1 VPISYE
7 GGLIIMIPLMVLF
20 VSLLVFRGL
29 GALGVSLFF
38 TWHDSLLWALSVM
51 ILFTAS
57 AHFTALKE
65 DLIKMVPKLLPYP
78 RQIVFVTGILEVLG
92 AIGLLIPQVRT
103 AAGICLA
110 ILFVA
115 MFPANIKAAIKKVPL
130 RGRPATP
137 LWLRLPMQVLFIAL
151 AVWVALV

>member
-1 VPISYE
+1 
-7 GGLIIMIPLMVLF
+7 MIPLMVLF

-29 GALGVSLFF
+29 GVLGVPLFF
-38 TWHDSLLWALSVM
+38 TWHDSILWALSVM

-57 AHFTALKE
+57 AHFTSLKE
-65 DLIKMVPKLLPYP
+65 DLIKMVPEQFPYP
-78 RQIVFVTGILEVLG
+78 RQIVFVTGILEILG

-130 RGRPATP
+130 RGQSATP

-151 AVWVALV
+151 ALWVALA

>member
-1 VPISYE
+1 
-7 GGLIIMIPLMVLF
+7 MIPLMVLF

-29 GALGVSLFF
+29 GVLGVPLFF

-57 AHFTALKE
+57 AHFTSLKE
-65 DLIKMVPKLLPYP
+65 DLIKMVPEQFPYP
-78 RQIVFVTGILEVLG
+78 RRIVFVTGILEILG
-92 AIGLLIPQVRT
+92 AIGLLIPHVRT

-130 RGRPATP
+130 RGQPATP

-151 AVWVALV
+151 ALWVALA

>member
-1 VPISYE
+1 
-7 GGLIIMIPLMVLF
+7 MIPLMVLF

-29 GALGVSLFF
+29 GVLGVPLFF

-57 AHFTALKE
+57 AHFTSLKE
-65 DLIKMVPKLLPYP
+65 DLIKMVPEQFPYP
-78 RQIVFVTGILEVLG
+78 RRIVFVTGILEILG
-92 AIGLLIPQVRT
+92 AIGLLIPHVRT

-130 RGRPATP
+130 RGQPATP

-151 AVWVALV
+151 AVWVALA

>member
-1 VPISYE
+1 
-7 GGLIIMIPLMVLF
+7 MIPLLVLF

-29 GALGVSLFF
+29 GVLGVPLFF

-57 AHFTALKE
+57 AHFTSLKE
-65 DLIKMVPKLLPYP
+65 DLIKMVPEQFPYP
-78 RQIVFVTGILEVLG
+78 RRIVFVTGILEILG
-92 AIGLLIPQVRT
+92 AIGLLIPHVRT

-115 MFPANIKAAIKKVPL
+115 MFPANINAALKQVPL

-151 AVWVALV
+151 ALWVALA

>member
-1 VPISYE
+1 
-7 GGLIIMIPLMVLF
+7 MIPLMVLF

-29 GALGVSLFF
+29 GVLGLPLFF
-38 TWHDSLLWALSVM
+38 TWHDSILWALSVM

-57 AHFTALKE
+57 AHFTSLKE
-65 DLIKMVPKLLPYP
+65 DLIKMVPEQFPYP
-78 RQIVFVTGILEVLG
+78 RQIVFVTGILEILG

-130 RGRPATP
+130 RGQTATP

-151 AVWVALV
+151 ALWVALA

>member
-1 VPISYE
+1 
-7 GGLIIMIPLMVLF
+7 MITLVVLF

-29 GALGVSLFF
+29 GVLGVPLFL
-38 TWHDSLLWALSVM
+38 TWHDSALWALSVM
-51 ILFTAS
+51 VLFTAS
-57 AHFTALKE
+57 AHFTSMKE
-65 DLIKMVPKLLPYP
+65 DLIKMVPKPFPYP
-78 RQIVFVTGILEVLG
+78 RQIVFVTGLLEILG
-92 AIGLLIPQVRT
+92 AIGLLIPPVRT

-110 ILFVA
+110 LLFVA
-115 MFPANIKAAIKKVPL
+115 MFPANIKAALGQVPL

>member
-1 VPISYE
+1 
-7 GGLIIMIPLMVLF
+7 MIPLIVLF

-29 GALGVSLFF
+29 GVLGVPLFF

-57 AHFTALKE
+57 AHFTSLKE
-65 DLIKMVPKLLPYP
+65 DLIKMVPEQFPYP
-78 RQIVFVTGILEVLG
+78 RRIVFVTGILEILG
-92 AIGLLIPQVRT
+92 AIGLLIPHVRT

-130 RGRPATP
+130 RGQPATP

-151 AVWVALV
+151 ALWVALV

>member
-1 VPISYE
+1 
-7 GGLIIMIPLMVLF
+7 MIPLIVLF
-20 VSLLVFRGL
+20 VSLLIFRGL
-29 GALGVSLFF
+29 GVLGVPLFF
-38 TWHDSLLWALSVM
+38 TWHDSILWALSVM

-57 AHFTALKE
+57 AHFTSLKE
-65 DLIKMVPKLLPYP
+65 DLIKMVPEQFPYP
-78 RQIVFVTGILEVLG
+78 RQIVFVTGILEILG

-130 RGRPATP
+130 RGQSATP

>member
-1 VPISYE
+1 
-7 GGLIIMIPLMVLF
+7 MIPLMVLF

-29 GALGVSLFF
+29 GVLGVPLFF
-38 TWHDSLLWALSVM
+38 TWHDSILWALSVM

-57 AHFTALKE
+57 AHFTSLKE
-65 DLIKMVPKLLPYP
+65 DLIKMVPEQFPDP
-78 RQIVFVTGILEVLG
+78 RQIVFVTGILEILG

-130 RGRPATP
+130 RGQTATP

-151 AVWVALV
+151 ALWVALA

>member
-1 VPISYE
+1 
-7 GGLIIMIPLMVLF
+7 MIPLMVLF

-29 GALGVSLFF
+29 GVLGVPLFF
-38 TWHDSLLWALSVM
+38 TWHDSILWALSVM

-57 AHFTALKE
+57 AHFTSLKE
-65 DLIKMVPKLLPYP
+65 DLIKMVPEQFPFP
-78 RQIVFVTGILEVLG
+78 RQLVFVTGILEILG

-130 RGRPATP
+130 RGQSATP

-151 AVWVALV
+151 ALWVALV

>member
-1 VPISYE
+1 
-7 GGLIIMIPLMVLF
+7 MIPLLVLI

-29 GALGVSLFF
+29 GALGVPLFL
-38 TWHDSLLWALSVM
+38 TWHDSTIWALSVM

-57 AHFTALKE
+57 AHFTTLKE
-65 DLIKMVPKLLPYP
+65 DLIKMVPKAFPYP
-78 RQIVFVTGILEVLG
+78 RQIVFVTGILEMLG
-92 AIGLLIPQVRT
+92 AIGLLIPQVRA

-115 MFPANIKAAIKKVPL
+115 MFPANINAALKQVSL

-137 LWLRLPMQVLFIAL
+137 LWLRIPMQVLFIAL
-151 AVWVALV
+151 ALWIALA

>member
-1 VPISYE
+1 
-7 GGLIIMIPLMVLF
+7 MIPLMVLF

-29 GALGVSLFF
+29 GVLGVPLFF

-57 AHFTALKE
+57 AHFTSLKE
-65 DLIKMVPKLLPYP
+65 DLIKMVPEQFPYP
-78 RQIVFVTGILEVLG
+78 RRIVFVTGILEILG
-92 AIGLLIPQVRT
+92 AIGLLIPHVRT

-130 RGRPATP
+130 RGQPATP
-137 LWLRLPMQVLFIAL
+137 LWLRLPMQVLFIGLAL
-151 AVWVALV
+151 WVALV

>member
-1 VPISYE
+1 
-7 GGLIIMIPLMVLF
+7 MIPLIVLF

-29 GALGVSLFF
+29 GVLGVPLFF
-38 TWHDSLLWALSVM
+38 TWHDSILWALSVM

-57 AHFTALKE
+57 AHFTSLKE
-65 DLIKMVPKLLPYP
+65 DLIKMVPEQFPYP
-78 RQIVFVTGILEVLG
+78 RRIVFVTGILEILG
-92 AIGLLIPQVRT
+92 AIGLLIPHVRT

-130 RGRPATP
+130 RGQPATP

-151 AVWVALV
+151 ALWVALV